1 MYLREMGTVS
11 LLSREGEVEI
21 AKKIEE
27 GENRVINEVLSS
39 PLALTYILDLGEKL
53 SQHEIRVREIIKEE
67 GDEDSEDFE
76 EEEVHEKRLLDQIG
90 KIRRPANEREKIRHQ
105 LDGKRVSAQRRRALS
120 DGVAKYDEKIING
133 LNALQLN
140 RKQTEA
146 IADGLKR
153 AMERMQSLERRV
165 QGFRAPNRQVGAGYP
180 KLVAEA
186 DGRKKNWQ
194 KITGSLRM
202 GHEAISHMA
211 EEIRNARR
219 DIRHIEK
226 DLEIPADEIKRRV

>member
-1 MYLREMGTVS
+1 MGTWTATLSARPEIPVRMYLREMGTVS

-90 KIRRPANEREKIRHQ
+90 KIRRTR
-105 LDGKRVSAQRRRALS
+105 QRA
-120 DGVAKYDEKIING
+120 
-133 LNALQLN
+133 
-140 RKQTEA
+140 RK
-146 IADGLKR
+146 
-153 AMERMQSLERRV
+153 
-165 QGFRAPNRQVGAGYP
+165 N
-180 KLVAEA
+180 
-186 DGRKKNWQ
+186 
-194 KITGSLRM
+194 
-202 GHEAISHMA
+202 
-211 EEIRNARR
+211 
-219 DIRHIEK
+219 
-226 DLEIPADEIKRRV
+226 